1 MREKKVIMIAA
12 MTLCGRISP
21 APLGSAVDRRF
32 LEAVR
37 DKTDASLMG
46 GNTLRHG
53 DPEMRGSVCGRHRLR
68 ALITMSGD
76 IPVAGKKI
84 FAHQP
89 GPLVFCAADHYG
101 DLSERLRG
109 RAEAVVLPPF
119 AGGLS
124 LAAAIRE
131 LERRGARSILL
142 EGGARLNYSALRER
156 VVDEIMVTVTPLLS
170 GGEKAPTLVEG
181 PEPLGSPFLALEL
194 LSCRQDAGG
203 EIFTHYRVQ
212 YEEQH
217 A

>member
-84 FAHQP
+84 FAQGP
-89 GPLVFCAADHYG
+89 KPLVFCG
-101 DLSERLRG
+101 DGVHAGLGERLRG
-109 RAEAVVLPPF
+109 RAELIALPLLDGF
-119 AGGLS
+119 LS
-124 LAAAIRE
+124 IAAAIRE
-131 LERRGARSILL
+131 LEKRGAGSILV
-142 EGGARLNYSALRER
+142 EGGAILNYRALRER
-156 VVDEIMVTVTPLLS
+156 VVDEILVTITPQLF
-170 GGEKAPTLVEG
+170 GGEGAPSLVEG
-181 PEPLGSPFLALEL
+181 VGSLGCPFLALEL
-194 LSCRQDAGG
+194 LSCRQEKNG
-203 EIFTHYRVQ
+203 ELFTHYRVK
-212 YEEQH
+212 YEE
-217 A
+217 